1 MATKS
6 ESSIAAQPEAERM
19 VRVRLP
25 KENPKQEDAV
35 VWVNERRYII
45 KRGVYVEVPLSVYEV
60 LEHAEKME
68 EKAVEFAA
76 AFGG

>member
-1 MATKS
+1 MAKS
-6 ESSIAAQPEAERM
+6 ETPIASQPEVERM

-35 VWVNERRYII
+35 VWINERRFII
-45 KRGVYVEVPLSVYEV
+45 KRGVYVDVPLSVYEV

-68 EKAVEFAA
+68 ERTAELAA

>member
-1 MATKS
+1 MAKS
-6 ESSIAAQPEAERM
+6 ETPIASQPEAERM

-35 VWVNERRYII
+35 VWINERRFII
-45 KRGVYVEVPLSVYEV
+45 KRGVYVDVPLSVYEV

-68 EKAVEFAA
+68 ERTAELAA

>member
-6 ESSIAAQPEAERM
+6 ESSITAQPEAERM

-45 KRGVYVEVPLSVYEV
+45 KRGVYVDVPLSVYEV

-76 AFGG
+76 SFGG

>member
-6 ESSIAAQPEAERM
+6 ESSITAQPEAESM
-19 VRVRLP
+19 VRIRLP

-45 KRGVYVEVPLSVYEV
+45 KRGVYVDVPLSVYEV

>member
-6 ESSIAAQPEAERM
+6 EPSIAGQPEAERM

-45 KRGVYVEVPLSVYEV
+45 KRGVYVEVPLSVYEI

>member
-6 ESSIAAQPEAERM
+6 ESSITAQLEAERM

>member
-1 MATKS
+1 MAKS
-6 ESSIAAQPEAERM
+6 ETPITAQPEAERM

-35 VWVNERRYII
+35 VWINERRFII
-45 KRGVYVEVPLSVYEV
+45 KRGVYVDVPLSVYEV

-68 EKAVEFAA
+68 ERTAELAA

>member
-6 ESSIAAQPEAERM
+6 ESQIAHQPEAERM

-35 VWVNERRYII
+35 VWINERRFII
-45 KRGVYVEVPLSVYEV
+45 KRGVYVDVPLSVYEV

-68 EKAVEFAA
+68 ERTAELAA

>member
-6 ESSIAAQPEAERM
+6 ESSITAQPEAERM
-19 VRVRLP
+19 VRIRLP